1 MTAIA
6 SHGEAAITVQ
16 SALKQVVLN
25 LLEDLRSQARGYM
38 KTEQKTCWWSKG
50 KMVSSRDGLLYFAV
64 SFPLLIFPYVYSV
77 KSIAGRRLKT
87 SQEMSLP
94 YLHIRY

>member
-16 SALKQVVLN
+16 SVLKQVLLN

-38 KTEQKTCWWSKG
+38 KTEQNTCWWSKE
-50 KMVSSRDGLLYFAV
+50 KMVSSSDGLLYFAV
-64 SFPLLIFPYVYSV
+64 SFPLLIFPCVYSV